1 MSDSRCHLPRGIN
14 QVVLFYGGLAVVRCR
29 QFILLL
35 IVFLI
40 FACLYSPQPVFPY
53 LSDYFQSSP
62 AQTSELVTRI
72 MLVLCFGAFISGLL
86 LRAVSARRILLVCFP
101 LLGGMEILFSTA
113 EHIEHALALKTIEGV
128 LFSAILP
135 ALMTALA
142 DTSGKAGDAVVWY
155 VSASVTGSV
164 CGRFLSGSLISAG
177 YHSPVWVIMGSAML
191 VISPFF
197 LLLDRISGNPEPIKL
212 KTALAEVLGRKDVW
226 ACVFLIFAAICCL
239 ASVLNY
245 LPFHMRSR
253 HPEMSSAQIA
263 TLYTGYICAIISSML
278 TPKARRCAGN
288 DRFLFRLTLFSL
300 LLGMMILV
308 VDHYGSCLVAVA
320 IICGAVFM
328 LHSGLSAYLN
338 QHVAEHRRVV
348 NGVYLTSYYLGGAFS
363 SMLPG
368 SLFMSMGWLWLLGG
382 LFILLCVALAVVNLV
397 EC

>member
-1 MSDSRCHLPRGIN
+1 M
-14 QVVLFYGGLAVVRCR
+14 ARCR

-40 FACLYSPQPVFPY
+40 SGSLYSPQPVFPY
-53 LSDYFQSSP
+53 LSDYFHSNP

-72 MLVLCFGAFISGLL
+72 MLVLCFGAFMSGLL
-86 LRAVSARRILLVCFP
+86 LRAISARMILLVCFP
-101 LLGGMEILFSTA
+101 LLGGMEILFSSV
-113 EHIEHALALKTIEGV
+113 EHIEHALVLKTIEGI

-135 ALMTALA
+135 ALLTALA
-142 DTSGKAGDAVVWY
+142 DTSDKAGDAVVWY
-155 VSASVTGSV
+155 VSASVTGSM

-177 YHSPVWVIMGSAML
+177 YHSPVWIAIGSVML
-191 VISPFF
+191 VISPFI
-197 LLLDRISGNPEPIKL
+197 LLLDRVSGNSGNIQL

-226 ACVFLIFAAICCL
+226 ACVLLIFTAICCL
-239 ASVLNY
+239 ASILNY

-253 HPEMSSAQIA
+253 HPDMSAAQIA
-263 TLYTGYICAIISSML
+263 TLYTGYICAIISSIL
-278 TPKARRCAGN
+278 TPRARRCVGN

-300 LLGMMILV
+300 LLGMTILV
-308 VDHYGSCLVAVA
+308 VDDYGSCLVAVA

-328 LHSGLSAYLN
+328 LHSGLSTYLN
-338 QHVAEHRRVV
+338 QHVSEHRRVV
-348 NGVYLTSYYLGGAFS
+348 NGVYLASYYLGGAFS

-382 LFILLCVALAVVNLV
+382 LFILLCVAIAVVNLI